1 MKSLFFIVLIIFMT
15 GHPLSVVHSQTGIDN
30 TPTPNTSL
38 DNIPT
43 PNTRLDNTRPT
54 TEIGIIN
61 PLGEGTTITSFFLD
75 LIRILLIFAI
85 PIIVFFIIYAGFLMV
100 TANGKPEQI
109 SKGKTALLYAV
120 IGGLL
125 ILGANLILTVI
136 QGTVDSFRV

>member
-1 MKSLFFIVLIIFMT
+1 MKKVIFIFALLLILLN
-15 GHPLSVVHSQTGIDN
+15 PSTGIAETPGFGDSD
-30 TPTPNTSL
+30 TPTPGFGDSDTQTSGGRGGSQSVSIL
-38 DNIPT
+38 
-43 PNTRLDNTRPT
+43 
-54 TEIGIIN
+54 N

-75 LIRILLIFAI
+75 LIQILLVFAI
-85 PIIVFFIIYAGFLMV
+85 PLIVFFIIYAGFLMV
-100 TANGKPEQI
+100 TANGKAEQI